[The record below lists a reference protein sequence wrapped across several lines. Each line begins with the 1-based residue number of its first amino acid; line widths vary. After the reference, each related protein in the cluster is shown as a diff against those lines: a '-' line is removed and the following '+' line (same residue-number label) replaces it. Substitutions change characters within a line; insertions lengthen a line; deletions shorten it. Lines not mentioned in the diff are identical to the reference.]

1 MESAKLYPQ
10 SFCIPRGAQPI
21 PAETPN
27 TDNAKRLPLFNMF
40 VVVRVLTV
48 CHASNNNEKNK
59 VINRNNKT
67 AAKKYDRQI
76 AAMCLTS
83 SAGNNGVLILV
94 ATKKNENR
102 LFQAYREGRDN
113 ANGFGPGAVIV
124 LMNPSPVV
132 EWFGQDD
139 RRIPILEFDGPMYL
153 VDPHK

>member
-1 MESAKLYPQ
+1 
-10 SFCIPRGAQPI
+10 
-21 PAETPN
+21 
-27 TDNAKRLPLFNMF
+27 MF

-59 VINRNNKT
+59 GINRNNKT

-102 LFQAYREGRDN
+102 IFR
-113 ANGFGPGAVIV
+113 
-124 LMNPSPVV
+124 
-132 EWFGQDD
+132 
-139 RRIPILEFDGPMYL
+139 PIAKVGTTPMALDLEL
-153 VDPHK
+153 

>member
-1 MESAKLYPQ
+1 
-10 SFCIPRGAQPI
+10 
-21 PAETPN
+21 
-27 TDNAKRLPLFNMF
+27 MF

-59 VINRNNKT
+59 DINRNNKT
-67 AAKKYDRQI
+67 ADKKYDRQI

-113 ANGFGPGAVIV
+113 ANGLGCDCSHESISCCRVVWSGRPQNSCFGV
-124 LMNPSPVV
+124 
-132 EWFGQDD
+132 
-139 RRIPILEFDGPMYL
+139 
-153 VDPHK
+153 